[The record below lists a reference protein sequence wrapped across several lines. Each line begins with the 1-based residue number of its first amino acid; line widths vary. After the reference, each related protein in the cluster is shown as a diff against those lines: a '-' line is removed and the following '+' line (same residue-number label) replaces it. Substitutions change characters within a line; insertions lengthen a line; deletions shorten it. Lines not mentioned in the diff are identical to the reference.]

1 MDEQS
6 AKNVLGVTGEVT
18 HDEITN
24 IYNRKR
30 ASLLSKEFSGE
41 DVKTEIL
48 QIEEALAVL
57 NGSKK
62 DPEEHLPKQLAT
74 VPTPQPQ
81 PENLINIPWLN
92 NNPSKSPYK
101 ACPNCGGMIPAEVII
116 CDICQTQIGRSC
128 PSCGNTI
135 SLDTRICQRCGTAIQ
150 EFDRKRFSN
159 ALSIEQKTNEERV
172 KTADQAEVTERDNK
186 DYVVKGT
193 FLWLII
199 FVILIIFCIIAYA
212 LYNQYF
218 QV

>member
-6 AKNVLGVTGEVT
+6 AKNLLGVTGDVSAE
-18 HDEITN
+18 EITN

-41 DVKTEIL
+41 DVSAQIS
-48 QIEEALAVL
+48 QIEEALAAL
-57 NGSKK
+57 SGNRKA
-62 DPEEHLPKQLAT
+62 PEVPLTNQLAT
-74 VPTPQPQ
+74 VPQPQPQ
-81 PENLINIPWLN
+81 PENPINIPWIS

-135 SLDTRICQRCGTAIQ
+135 SLDTRICARCGTPIQ

-159 ALSIEQKTNEERV
+159 ALSIEQRTNEERV
-172 KTADQAEVTERDNK
+172 KTADQAEETEKDNK
-186 DYVVKGT
+186 DYVVKGS

-199 FVILIIFCIIAYA
+199 IVVLIIFCIIAYA
-212 LYNQYF
+212 LYNRYF
-218 QV
+218 QA